1 MFVATL
7 YSHAISMAANIV
19 HTDNNYYTITLN
31 LALAVKLENV
41 DWDQWRIQK
50 MVFGGRRRGPVDGA
64 CLIFYWGCALLLF
77 CILFLHCLITNAE
90 ICDLLML
97 TRSGYVIFCSP
108 GYYVWRV
115 LGVLVNKKCCRLI
128 DSRFSVKIR
137 LDDKLPDGKK
147 GRTALC
153 SSRRCRS
160 QLLCRS
166 ASLHVFP
173 RCVDK
178 FSYGIIHLLVQKR
191 PSSALWMC

>member
-19 HTDNNYYTITLN
+19 HTDNTYYTITLN

-77 CILFLHCLITNAE
+77 CILFLHCFITNAE

-97 TRSGYVIFCSP
+97 NRSGYVIFCSL
-108 GYYVWRV
+108 GYYS
-115 LGVLVNKKCCRLI
+115 LGI
-128 DSRFSVKIR
+128 TY
-137 LDDKLPDGKK
+137 DG
-147 GRTALC
+147 
-153 SSRRCRS
+153 
-160 QLLCRS
+160 
-166 ASLHVFP
+166 FWE
-173 RCVDK
+173 
-178 FSYGIIHLLVQKR
+178 F
-191 PSSALWMC
+191 W